1 MLIFLSLNQ
10 FKILKS
16 LLSMIPIGNGY
27 DLRVLE
33 IILALIGGA
42 CKFELLKAVMSALW
56 SRRILR
62 LFQHGGTVYD
72 TVQKSFY
79 LEDEILETLVA
90 AGADVHYRRQW

>member
-1 MLIFLSLNQ
+1 
-10 FKILKS
+10 LKN
-16 LLSMIPIGNGY
+16 LLSIIPTGNGY

-33 IILALIGGA
+33 IILALIGDA
-42 CKFELLKAVMSALW
+42 CKLELLEAVISALR

-62 LFQHGGTVYD
+62 LFQYGGTVYD

-90 AGADVHYRRQW
+90 AGANIHYR